1 MACGGESLLVKDPFA
16 NLPRSIPQ
24 THKRGFRLPGLKQK
38 FLDAARGLRAF
49 LAPGSSGARGTMADV
64 RSDDPDTLH
73 ANEGRDQAEML
84 RQAEQQVEKLRERM
98 KKQARELKELRT
110 KVAESVHGNEY
121 HGINPENV
129 IWILGFARTGS
140 TWLARMMEELDDNV
154 VWREP
159 YVGAL
164 FGNLYYNWVGEK
176 HFDTKHFILGRRFR
190 ESWLRSIRA
199 FILSEANARFT
210 GLARDGYLIIKEPN
224 GSVGAP
230 LLMEALPES
239 RMVFLIRDPR
249 DVVASQL
256 DAVRKDS
263 WLYQRR
269 VEEGGR
275 RIAMFDMQ
283 ENTLVEKSASAY
295 LRSVGNVREA
305 YEAHKGPK
313 VLVRYEELRVNTL
326 DTLRR
331 VYSTLGI
338 STDDG
343 ALERTV
349 REYAW
354 EAIPEEQKG
363 EGKFHRKASPG
374 GWREDLTPE
383 QAAAVERITSP
394 LLEEFYAE
402 TGSGGI
408 S

>member
-1 MACGGESLLVKDPFA
+1 
-16 NLPRSIPQ
+16 LPTLRRKI
-24 THKRGFRLPGLKQK
+24 
-38 FLDAARGLRAF
+38 LDAARGLRAS
-49 LAPGSSGARGTMADV
+49 LGSAGAGAEARKSTDPSSGSQAQ
-64 RSDDPDTLH
+64 TL
-73 ANEGRDQAEML
+73 Q
-84 RQAEQQVEKLRERM
+84 RQRERIR
-98 KKQARELKELRT
+98 QQEREIQELRAR
-110 KVAESVHGNEY
+110 VAGGVSNPEQSGLR
-121 HGINPENV
+121 PENV

-140 TWLARMMEELDDNV
+140 TWLARMMEELDDHV

-176 HFDTKHFILGRRFR
+176 HFETKHFILGRRFR

-199 FILSEANARFT
+199 FILSEANVRFSEL
-210 GLARDGYLIIKEPN
+210 GRDGYLVIKEPN

-249 DVVASQL
+249 DVVASRL
-256 DAVRKDS
+256 DTVRKGS

-269 VEEGGR
+269 VEEGGER
-275 RIAMFDMQ
+275 TAMFDMQ
-283 ENTLVEKSASAY
+283 ENTLVEKTASAY

-305 YEAHKGPK
+305 YEAHKGPR

-326 DTLRR
+326 DTLRH

-338 STDDG
+338 SIDDE
-343 ALERTV
+343 ALERAV
-349 REYAW
+349 LKHAW

-374 GWREDLTPE
+374 GWRKDLTPE
-383 QAAAVERITSP
+383 QVKTVERITTP

-402 TGSGGI
+402 TSSGGI